1 MKNSS
6 GKKVLK
12 IAGLGAGL
20 IFLSLYVATMLLVPS
35 PDNVAKV
42 ATETITK
49 KDFKADKG
57 INTETLIGNH
67 FKNINGFHI
76 YEDKMVKF
84 YVDNPALRGEGTD
97 TFFVN
102 FEAKNKEVC
111 TYSARTFNNSI
122 LYPNKNM
129 LIKDVTLNGESIKKL
144 LERDKMASSKNP
156 GAAFDCNVK
165 SAGEKYHLI
174 YEFYFQ

>member
-1 MKNSS
+1 MKLL
-6 GKKVLK
+6 KVAA
-12 IAGLGAGL
+12 IGVGL
-20 IFLSLYVATMLLVPS
+20 IFLFLYVATMLLVPS
-35 PDNVAKV
+35 PDNIAKV

-49 KDFKADKG
+49 KDFKADKS

-67 FKNINGFHI
+67 FKNVNGFHI

-84 YVDNPALRGEGTD
+84 YVDNPVLRGEDSD

-102 FEAKNKEVC
+102 FETKNEDVC
-111 TYSARTFNNSI
+111 KLTTRNFNRS
-122 LYPNKNM
+122 LFYPERH
-129 LIKDVTLNGESIKKL
+129 LLVKDITLNGKSIKKA

-156 GAAFDCNVK
+156 GSAFDCNVK
-165 SAGEKYHLI
+165 PVGKKYHLI